1 MNMFSKI
8 GLTTL
13 LLFFLI
19 SCGGNKDK
27 SKDNTRAESTIRNDI
42 IERSGTMLTA
52 GSDPKD
58 KKLQLDDAQNRLS
71 TGGGLFGKKAS
82 NLLDLGKNKSDTNT
96 ASVGFPIN
104 PYLWKGSLETISFMP
119 LTSADPFGGIII
131 TDWYAEQNES
141 DQRCKINIFIKGVEL
156 KTENLKVN
164 SFCQKLNEK
173 NVWID
178 QKINQENNIKLENAI
193 LNKAKKIRLSQS

>member
-52 GSDPKD
+52 GSDPKA
-58 KKLQLDDAQNRLS
+58 KKLQLDDAQNRLR

>member
-1 MNMFSKI
+1 MFSKI

-52 GSDPKD
+52 GSDPKA
-58 KKLQLDDAQNRLS
+58 KKLQLDDAQNRLR

>member
-27 SKDNTRAESTIRNDI
+27 SRDNTRAESTIRNDI
-42 IERSGTMLTA
+42 IERSGTKLTA

-58 KKLQLDDAQNRLS
+58 KKLQLDDAQNRLR
-71 TGGGLFGKKAS
+71 TGGGLFGKKPS

>member
-58 KKLQLDDAQNRLS
+58 KKLQLDDAQNRLR

>member
-52 GSDPKD
+52 GSDQKD
-58 KKLQLDDAQNRLS
+58 KKLQLDDAQNRLR